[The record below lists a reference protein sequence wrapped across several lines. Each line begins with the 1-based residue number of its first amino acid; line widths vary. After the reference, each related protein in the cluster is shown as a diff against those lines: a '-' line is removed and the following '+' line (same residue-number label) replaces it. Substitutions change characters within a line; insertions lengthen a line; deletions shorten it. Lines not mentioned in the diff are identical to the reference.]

1 MMPAIPLPFVI
12 ALLLTILLFRLIRQN
27 ESALRPAMIF
37 AAACIV
43 LVIIGGLRWTFDV
56 RFIRFIQPIMASTLP
71 VIAWFCFVGAPSS
84 MRAKHGLHLAPVVV
98 IAAFSATWSLW
109 RPPIDLLL
117 AGLYFGYGAALI
129 RMASRGP
136 DVLPTTRFSD
146 ASHALKA
153 TRIAGCT
160 LIISA
165 ISDLLIAGDFDL
177 YQGAH
182 AATIVATA
190 QLLLLPVIVYG
201 VVAFGRSIPAGEG
214 GAISLTGE
222 SESVPVM
229 PGPVADNL
237 NENVPEPA
245 IELVTSPEASSEQ
258 SADDQQIIQR
268 IDQIMRQQQLFRD
281 PDLNLNRLARRA
293 GIPSRQISGAIN
305 RVYGRNVSQVVN
317 EYRIEEAKRLLQE
330 TDLPVTSIFLEAGF
344 QTKSNFNREFQRVAN
359 MTPSDYRRSV
369 SSGE

>member
-1 MMPAIPLPFVI
+1 MMPAVPLPFVI
-12 ALLLTILLFRLIRQN
+12 ALLLAILLFQLIRQN
-27 ESALRPAMIF
+27 EPSLRPAIIF
-37 AAACIV
+37 TAACT
-43 LVIIGGLRWTFDV
+43 LMVIIGGLRWTFDV
-56 RFIRFIQPIMASTLP
+56 RFIRFLQPVMASMLP
-71 VIAWFCFVGAPSS
+71 AIAWYCFTGAEASS
-84 MRAKHGLHLAPVVV
+84 RIKFWLHLAPVGVV
-98 IAAFSATWSLW
+98 TVLSFTWAYW
-109 RPPIDLLL
+109 FPPIDLLL
-117 AGLYFGYGAALI
+117 AGLYFVYGVALI

-136 DVLPTTRFSD
+136 DALPVIRFSETLQ
-146 ASHALKA
+146 ALKA
-153 TRIAGCT
+153 TKIAGCT

-165 ISDLLIAGDFDL
+165 VSDVLIAGDFDF

-182 AATIVATA
+182 AATIVAVV

-201 VVAFGRSIPAGEG
+201 VVTFGRSIPEGEG
-214 GAISLTGE
+214 GAISPTGE
-222 SESVPVM
+222 SAPVM
-229 PGPVADNL
+229 PENVADNL
-237 NENVPEPA
+237 IESIPQPEMEP
-245 IELVTSPEASSEQ
+245 VTSQEASSE
-258 SADDQQIIQR
+258 SGADDQQIIQH

-330 TDLPVTSIFLEAGF
+330 TDLPVTSLLFEAGF
-344 QTKSNFNREFQRVAN
+344 QTKSNFNREFQRVAG

>member
-27 ESALRPAMIF
+27 EAALRPALVF
-37 AAACIV
+37 TAACIV
-43 LVIIGGLRWTFDV
+43 LVIIGGLRWTFDI

-84 MRAKHGLHLAPVVV
+84 LRARHWLHLAPVVV
-98 IAAFSATWSLW
+98 ITIFSATWSLW

-129 RMASRGP
+129 RRASRGP
-136 DVLPTTRFSD
+136 DVLPSTRFSD
-146 ASHALKA
+146 ASQALKA
-153 TRIAGCT
+153 IGIAGCT

-165 ISDLLIAGDFDL
+165 VSDVLIAGDFDV

-182 AATIVATA
+182 AATIVAVV

-201 VVAFGRSIPAGEG
+201 VVAFGKSIPAGEG
-214 GAISLTGE
+214 ESISHAGE
-222 SESVPVM
+222 SVSVP
-229 PGPVADNL
+229 PEEVADNL
-237 NENVPEPA
+237 VESVPQPA
-245 IELVTSPEASSEQ
+245 IEPVTSPEASSEPDE
-258 SADDQQIIQR
+258 DDQQVIQR
-268 IDQIMRQQQLFRD
+268 IDQIMRQQHLFRD

-317 EYRIEEAKRLLQE
+317 EYRIEEAKRLLRE
-330 TDLPVTSIFLEAGF
+330 TDLPVTSIIFEAGF

-369 SSGE
+369 ASGE